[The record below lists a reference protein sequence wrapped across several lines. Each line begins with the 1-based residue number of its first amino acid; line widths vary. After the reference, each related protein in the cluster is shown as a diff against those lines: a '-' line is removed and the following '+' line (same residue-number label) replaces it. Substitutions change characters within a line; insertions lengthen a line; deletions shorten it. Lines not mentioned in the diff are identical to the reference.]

1 MSIITTLMLASYV
14 PFLDNANKFYHER
27 FGFSIMDAGQI
38 VTVGYVVA
46 AITSPVVGRISDKFT
61 NYRPFFIVVSTIM
74 FFISHLQ
81 FYYMPLTTSPNYYS
95 VFALI
100 TLGLS
105 YSCFSSVLMPALQS
119 TVPEDMLGTL

>member
-46 AITSPVVGRISDKFT
+46 G
-61 NYRPFFIVVSTIM
+61 IV
-74 FFISHLQ
+74 
-81 FYYMPLTTSPNYYS
+81 
-95 VFALI
+95 
-100 TLGLS
+100 
-105 YSCFSSVLMPALQS
+105 
-119 TVPEDMLGTL
+119 